1 MKKKTDGAK
10 LELWKKRL
18 SDAQAGYSDTLN
30 AIRKNEAL
38 YDGTK
43 EVDGNPNSAARPTKK
58 ATSMRNII
66 CELIDAQV
74 DVSIP
79 YPKVTA
85 MHEEDDELAQKI
97 EDFLKNEVE
106 RMRLQTEND
115 KDERITPTC
124 GFDLF
129 GVDWDSA
136 QKTHTSNGALDV
148 SIIHPKKFLPQ
159 PGVSEIADMDWY
171 IVRYAM
177 TKRKVKEQWGVD
189 VSDEEE
195 EDKTLRE
202 EGATEDLVTLNVA
215 YYRAKDGIGKFSW
228 VCDTVVED
236 LADYQ
241 ARRLKRCTKCGQVMT
256 GETCDYCGSTSY
268 EIKTEEYETILQP
281 IQTGAGVLQ
290 PYREV
295 TKLMPTPNGIPVY
308 QRTQEPTRVPYY
320 KPDVYPIVM
329 RRNIARDGRLSGDS
343 DASRIRDQ
351 QNIMKKAMT
360 RIDEKSGTAG
370 SLVVLPES
378 ARIETNDK
386 EMRIVYLDE
395 PSKKSM
401 IDVLNLQGDIAQDRA
416 CIEDAYAAAR
426 NILGITDSY
435 LGRTDP
441 TATSGKAKEFAAQQ
455 TAGRLESKKI
465 MKKEAYSLL
474 YEIMFKF
481 FLAYA
486 DEPVEVIRED
496 VNGKEYYPLSRWDFL
511 KLDSAGEYYWDDEF
525 IFSVDTAS
533 NLSTNRESMWQEATT
548 QLEKGAL
555 GDPTDMRTLL
565 LYWSIMDKLHYPLAK
580 QIQEGLT
587 QRMEDDQQAQMTQ
600 QTPNGYGTGD
610 MGLPAYGPEGIY

>member
-1 MKKKTDGAK
+1 
-10 LELWKKRL
+10 
-18 SDAQAGYSDTLN
+18 
-30 AIRKNEAL
+30 
-38 YDGTK
+38 
-43 EVDGNPNSAARPTKK
+43 
-58 ATSMRNII
+58 
-66 CELIDAQV
+66 
-74 DVSIP
+74 
-79 YPKVTA
+79 
-85 MHEEDDELAQKI
+85 
-97 EDFLKNEVE
+97 
-106 RMRLQTEND
+106 
-115 KDERITPTC
+115 
-124 GFDLF
+124 
-129 GVDWDSA
+129 
-136 QKTHTSNGALDV
+136 
-148 SIIHPKKFLPQ
+148 
-159 PGVSEIADMDWY
+159 MDWY

-236 LADYQ
+236 LDDYQ

-308 QRTQEPTRVPYY
+308 QSSQEPTRIPYY

-533 NLSTNRESMWQEATT
+533 NLSTNRESMWKEATA

-555 GDPTDMRTLL
+555 GDPADMRTLL

-587 QRMEDDQQAQMTQ
+587 QRMEDDQKAQMTQ
-600 QTPNGYGTGD
+600 QTPNGYGIG
-610 MGLPAYGPEGIY
+610 GRELPAYGQEGIY